1 MALHKFRAALFFMS
15 DSSLPHFDT
24 DALAAGTTLH
34 GGALIIA
41 RVLAHSN
48 FAITYAA
55 RDEHLRREVAV
66 KEFFPFGCRRDGTL
80 GVLPPAIAP
89 AEDFTSARARFLE
102 EARVLAQFHHPGVV
116 AVHAFFEA
124 NNTAYMVMELLDGS
138 TLREQLEAR
147 GRFAQ
152 DEVLALVQK
161 IGATLEAVHAAHLLH
176 RDLKPDNVF
185 VCKDERI
192 VLLDFGLSTRLEADA
207 YGTRRLD
214 SLTRFG
220 TPGYA
225 PPEQYTQG
233 STQNA
238 AADVYSLGA
247 TLYHLLTGTA
257 PPPAPDRAF
266 GAALEAPARLVAGVS
281 TPISH
286 AIMRAMRLKPQ
297 QRPQSVR
304 AFLTLLNIGQET
316 EAARAALLG
325 VLRARVRQL
334 KQLEKSQRTKQLA
347 ASQNSQTQN
356 LQNSATVRTQPL
368 GAKTDDSG
376 CLQFAFVA
384 YLMLWL
390 LAAVVCGAWF
400 FVQFIAAHW

>member
-1 MALHKFRAALFFMS
+1 MAFHKFRTAFFFMPHLS
-15 DSSLPHFDT
+15 SPSLFQIDS
-24 DALAAGTTLH
+24 DALAPGIGLH
-34 GGALIIA
+34 GGALKIV

-48 FAITYAA
+48 FAITYVA
-55 RDEHLRREVAV
+55 RDDHLQREVAV
-66 KEFFPFGCRRDGTL
+66 KEFFPFGCRRDATTL

-89 AEDFTSARARFLE
+89 AEDFTSARAQFVE
-102 EARVLAQFHHPGVV
+102 EARMLAQFHHPGVV

-124 NNTAYMVMELLDGS
+124 NNTAYMVMELLAGS
-138 TLREQLEAR
+138 TLREQLETR
-147 GRFAQ
+147 GRFPQ
-152 DEVLALVQK
+152 SEVLELAQK

-176 RDLKPDNVF
+176 RDLKPDNIF
-185 VCKDERI
+185 ACDDGRM

-233 STQNA
+233 SAQNA

-266 GAALEAPARLVAGVS
+266 GALSEAPVRLVAGVS
-281 TPISH
+281 TPVSH
-286 AIMRAMRLKPQ
+286 AIMRALRLKPP

-304 AFLTLLNIGQET
+304 AFLKLLNIGGET
-316 EAARAALLG
+316 EAARAAMLG

-334 KQLEKSQRTKQLA
+334 KQLEKSQRAEQFAITQKLQIPA
-347 ASQNSQTQN
+347 A
-356 LQNSATVRTQPL
+356 
-368 GAKTDDSG
+368 AKTQKLDAHTEDSG

-390 LAAVVCGAWF
+390 IAAVVCGAWF
-400 FVQFIAAHW
+400 FVQFVASSW

>member
-1 MALHKFRAALFFMS
+1 MS
-15 DSSLPHFDT
+15 DSPLLISHF
-24 DALAAGTTLH
+24 DALAPGTVLH
-34 GGALIIA
+34 NGALTITQ
-41 RVLAHSN
+41 RLAHSN

-55 RDEHLRREVAV
+55 RDEHLCREVAV
-66 KEFFPFGCRRDGTL
+66 KEFFPFGCRRAGAGL
-80 GVLPPAIAP
+80 GVLPPAVAP
-89 AEDFTSARARFLE
+89 PEDFTAAREQFLE

-124 NNTAYMVMELLDGS
+124 NNTAYMVMELLSGR
-138 TLREQLEAR
+138 TLREQLETR
-147 GRFAQ
+147 GRFSQ
-152 DEVLALVQK
+152 SEVLKLAQK
-161 IGATLEAVHAAHLLH
+161 IGTTLEAVHAAHLLH
-176 RDLKPDNVF
+176 RDLKPDNIF
-185 VCKDERI
+185 ACDDGRI

-247 TLYHLLTGTA
+247 TLYHLLTGDTPA
-257 PPPAPDRAF
+257 PAPDRAF
-266 GAALEAPARLVAGVS
+266 GAPLEAPARVVAGVNS
-281 TPISH
+281 SVSN
-286 AIMRAMRLKPQ
+286 ALLQALRLKPQ

-304 AFLTLLNIGQET
+304 AFLELLNTGHEI

-325 VLRARVRQL
+325 VLRTRSRQL
-334 KQLEKSQRTKQLA
+334 EHQQAAQREQRFN
-347 ASQNSQTQN
+347 ASQNLQTQN
-356 LQNSATVRTQPL
+356 LKTQNLQKVNV
-368 GAKTDDSG
+368 AKTQKLDAPPDDSG

-384 YLMLWL
+384 YLLLWL
-390 LAAVVCGAWF
+390 LTAVICGAWF
-400 FVQFIAAHW
+400 FVQFFSVKW

>member
-1 MALHKFRAALFFMS
+1 MPDF
-15 DSSLPHFDT
+15 SSPNFDT
-24 DALAAGTTLH
+24 DALTPGTALQ
-34 GGALIIA
+34 GGALKIA

-55 RDEHLRREVAV
+55 CDEHLRREVAV
-66 KEFFPFGCRRDGTL
+66 KEFFPFGCRRESAL

-89 AEDFTSARARFLE
+89 TEDFTSARAQFLE
-102 EARVLAQFHHPGVV
+102 EARVLAQFRHPGVV

-124 NNTAYMVMELLDGS
+124 NNTAYMVMELLAGS

-147 GRFAQ
+147 GRFSQ
-152 DEVLALVQK
+152 GEVLVLAQK

-176 RDLKPDNVF
+176 RDLKPDNIF
-185 VCKDERI
+185 VCEDGRI

-225 PPEQYTQG
+225 PPEQYTQD

-238 AADVYSLGA
+238 TADVYSLGA

-266 GAALEAPARLVAGVS
+266 GAPLEAPARLVAGVS
-281 TPISH
+281 TPVSH
-286 AIMRAMRLKPQ
+286 AILRALRLKPQ

-325 VLRARVRQL
+325 VLRARVRQF
-334 KQLEKSQRTKQLA
+334 KQLEKSQRAKQTP
-347 ASQNSQTQN
+347 ASQNLQTQN
-356 LQNSATVRTQPL
+356 LQTQTLQPSTTAQVQQP
-368 GAKTDDSG
+368 GASPNDSG

>member
-1 MALHKFRAALFFMS
+1 MP
-15 DSSLPHFDT
+15 DSSLPVLDS
-24 DALAAGTTLH
+24 DALAPGATLH
-34 GGALIIA
+34 GGALKIA
-41 RVLAHSN
+41 RVLTHSN

-55 RDEHLRREVAV
+55 RDEHLQREVAV
-66 KEFFPFGCRRDGTL
+66 KEFFPFGCRRDDAL
-80 GVLPPAIAP
+80 GVLPPAITP
-89 AEDFTSARARFLE
+89 TEDFTSARAQFLE

-124 NNTAYMVMELLDGS
+124 NNTAYMVMELLGGS

-147 GRFAQ
+147 GRYSQ
-152 DEVLALVQK
+152 GEVLELAQK
-161 IGATLEAVHAAHLLH
+161 IGATLEAVHTAHLLH

-185 VCKDERI
+185 ACDDGRV

-233 STQNA
+233 SAQNA

-247 TLYHLLTGTA
+247 TLYHLLTGIA

-266 GAALEAPARLVAGVS
+266 GAPLEAPARLVAGVS
-281 TPISH
+281 TPVSA
-286 AIMRAMRLKPQ
+286 AIVRALRLKPQ

-304 AFLTLLNIGQET
+304 AFLALLNIGGET
-316 EAARAALLG
+316 AAARGAMLG
-325 VLRARVRQL
+325 VLRARIHQL
-334 KQLEKSQRTKQLA
+334 KQLEKAQRAQHFA
-347 ASQNSQTQN
+347 ATQNLQTRGMQTQN
-356 LQNSATVRTQPL
+356 LAKLTI
-368 GAKTDDSG
+368 AKTQKLDAKPDDSG

-390 LAAVVCGAWF
+390 MAAVICGAWF
-400 FVQFIAAHW
+400 FVQFIAANW